1 MSDLKFSMLPLV
13 AEGNLII
20 GQTIDRRRMK
30 EATQAYRGATGF
42 EDCNF
47 DAADLSDLPMSGF
60 VFERCS
66 FVDTSFKGA
75 TLDRTHWKS
84 CRAGKANFASADLT
98 EAVIHSGDFN
108 NSNWQGAT
116 VASTRFANAKL
127 TGASFVECRTLGLTF
142 TDSLLINAYLRGIS
156 FRRMTLRS
164 LDLSDADLGGADFR
178 DSVFENCSLRSAN
191 LKGSRFQ
198 GADLRGAD
206 LGGLRLF
213 DAGLF
218 RGATISKAQA
228 AMLLEDLGLTVA

>member
-1 MSDLKFSMLPLV
+1 MPDLKPPTLPPV
-13 AEGNLII
+13 AEGNLIV
-20 GQTIDRRRMK
+20 GLTIDRHGMK
-30 EATQAYRGATGF
+30 EITQAYRGVVGF
-42 EDCNF
+42 EDCDF
-47 DAADLSDLPMSGF
+47 EAADLSDLPMSGF
-60 VFERCS
+60 VFERCN
-66 FVDTSFKGA
+66 FVGTSFKGA

-84 CRAGKANFASADLT
+84 CRAGTANFASADLS

-108 NSNWQGAT
+108 NSTWRGAT
-116 VASTRFANAKL
+116 LASTRFGNAKL
-127 TGASFVECRTLGLTF
+127 TGASFVDCRTLGLTF
-142 TDSLLINAYLRGIS
+142 TDSLLINAYLCGLS
-156 FRRMTLRS
+156 FRRTTLRN
-164 LDLSDADLGGADFR
+164 LDFSDADLGGADFR
-178 DSVFENCSLRSAN
+178 DSVFENCSLRNAN